1 MTSFDHI
8 EVFVNNIKDYIDFL
22 KKLFEGGEIKKLSE
36 NGTSMFKSPEGL
48 FIELKNKEI
57 ASKPILSGF
66 CQPCLRKLNAK
77 EFIDKNNLEIVSEV
91 ESTNG
96 KIYFFKDHEGIIWH
110 LKDYEDRDWTNNW

>member
-8 EVFVNNIKDYIDFL
+8 EVFVNNINDYIDFL

>member
-8 EVFVNNIKDYIDFL
+8 EVFVTNINDYIDFL

>member
-77 EFIDKNNLEIVSEV
+77 EFIDKNNLEIVSEA

>member
-8 EVFVNNIKDYIDFL
+8 EVFVHDINDYIDFL

-77 EFIDKNNLEIVSEV
+77 EFIDKNNLEIVSEA

-96 KIYFFKDHEGIIWH
+96 KIFFFKDHEGIIWH